1 MHLEVSPGALWG
13 NLEASSKGQY
23 LITFF
28 PLLLAAHLR
37 MNENTSLSIKMMVDH
52 VNLHVFICLFNSKPW
67 MDEMFD
73 ILSELRG
80 FVMRK
85 HKGKKT
91 DPEEILYRKDAF
103 GGGCVDWGR
112 RYIWKHECE
121 AIPLQKSDHRT
132 GGI

>member
-1 MHLEVSPGALWG
+1 
-13 NLEASSKGQY
+13 
-23 LITFF
+23 
-28 PLLLAAHLR
+28 
-37 MNENTSLSIKMMVDH
+37 
-52 VNLHVFICLFNSKPW
+52 

-103 GGGCVDWGR
+103 GGGCVD
-112 RYIWKHECE
+112 
-121 AIPLQKSDHRT
+121 
-132 GGI
+132 